1 MTKLTIPKLLILQ
14 CLLRFGTLTRYKI
27 EAQVREDGGKF
38 ITLPP
43 HIGATLDLLS
53 RDGLISSRPEANERD
68 EIVTVWF
75 LTHDGL
81 YEATGQR
88 AALLSLLGDSK

>member
-1 MTKLTIPKLLILQ
+1 MAHLTVPKLLILQ
-14 CLLRFGTLTRYKI
+14 CLLRFGTLSRYKI

-43 HIGATLDLLS
+43 HIGATLEVL
-53 RDGLISSRPEANERD
+53 RRAGLISSRLEANDRD
-68 EIVTVWF
+68 QTVTVWF
-75 LTHDGL
+75 LTHDGM
-81 YEATGQR
+81 YESTGHR